1 MRGFT
6 AQTVVFRP
14 EASGESEHPEALLP
28 ATVAPH
34 GAQAQGQPV
43 RTGAT
48 VEDGLPR
55 ENPPVESER
64 RMLVRVSGDED
75 QARAEYMRW
84 LMIQSVIRAQ
94 MLGDEPRPREFVVH
108 PYAAVPVEGGWLV
121 IQL

>member
-1 MRGFT
+1 
-6 AQTVVFRP
+6 
-14 EASGESEHPEALLP
+14 
-28 ATVAPH
+28 
-34 GAQAQGQPV
+34 
-43 RTGAT
+43 
-48 VEDGLPR
+48 
-55 ENPPVESER
+55 
-64 RMLVRVSGDED
+64 MLVRVSGDED